1 MADISVIIIAKNE
14 ESKIEE
20 CMKSISWADE
30 IILVDGFSEDATVS
44 ITRKYTDKIYQRQ
57 WDGYGSQK
65 QFALEKATGEWIL
78 SIDADER
85 VTPEL
90 KTEILEFIKSPK
102 QGISGFNI
110 PYKFYFLG
118 HLMRYGGC
126 SHEKHLRFFRR
137 SGSRFTQDSVHEG
150 VYVQG
155 RISTFKNHI
164 IHNSYKDIDEYFK
177 KFNLYTSLDAEKKF
191 ARGKRISV
199 WRFLI
204 FKWEFVNRYIFKL
217 GFLDGVYGLL
227 WALFSSFY
235 ALVKYAKLWERQKN
249 K

>member
-1 MADISVIIIAKNE
+1 MADISVILITKNE
-14 ESKIEE
+14 EHEIKA
-20 CMKSISWADE
+20 CLDSIKWVGE

-44 ITRKYTDKIYQRQ
+44 IARKYTDKIYQRK

-65 QFALEKATGEWIL
+65 QYALEKATGEWIL

-102 QGISGFNI
+102 QDIAGFNV
-110 PYKFYFLG
+110 PYKFYFFG

-126 SHEKHLRFFRR
+126 SREKHLRFFRR

-150 VYVQG
+150 VHVQG
-155 RISTFKNHI
+155 KIDTFKNHI
-164 IHNSYKDIDEYFK
+164 IHNSYKDIDEYFE

-191 ARGKRISV
+191 ARGMRTSV
-199 WRFLI
+199 WRFFI
-204 FKWEFVNRYIFKL
+204 CKWVFLNRYIFKL
-217 GFLDGVYGLL
+217 GFMDGVYGLL